1 MKTIKLFDKEMVIEK
16 EYEMAVCVYDTVG
29 SNLTD
34 YEDVELEFGQKIFN
48 IKILESGSIIFTLS
62 PDSEDM
68 IVTMFP
74 QMFGFPSEEQL
85 SEVKRLEK
93 IISDSYDKIN
103 SIFESIERTSYTDIL

>member
-1 MKTIKLFDKEMVIEK
+1 MKTIELFDKEMVIEK
-16 EYEMAVCVYDTVG
+16 EYEVAVCVYETTG

-34 YEDVELEFGQKIFN
+34 YEDVKIEFGQKVFN

-62 PDSEDM
+62 PDSKDM

-74 QMFGFPSEEQL
+74 QMFGFPSEDQL

-93 IISDSYDKIN
+93 IISDSYDEIN
-103 SIFESIERTSYTDIL
+103 NIFKSIERTGHTDIP

>member
-1 MKTIKLFDKEMVIEK
+1 
-16 EYEMAVCVYDTVG
+16 
-29 SNLTD
+29 
-34 YEDVELEFGQKIFN
+34 
-48 IKILESGSIIFTLS
+48 
-62 PDSEDM
+62 
-68 IVTMFP
+68 MFP

>member
-1 MKTIKLFDKEMVIEK
+1 MKKIKLFDKEMVIEK
-16 EYEMAVCVYDTVG
+16 EYKMAVCVYDTVG
-29 SNLTD
+29 SNLTN
-34 YEDVELEFGQKIFN
+34 YEDVRIEFGQKIFN

-85 SEVKRLEK
+85 SEVERLEN

-103 SIFESIERTSYTDIL
+103 DIFKSIERTGHTDIP